1 MSSGDA
7 KFAPGGHYSGR
18 NPVPNIQKFIENM
31 DRDKKARDEQMMA
44 QQAAISGQ
52 VEAHKDKR
60 SAEPTSSRQTV
71 TDPTT
76 GKQVQIEDVDD
87 NFMEAA
93 LNPKL
98 SVPNANLG
106 KPTTMKSDK
115 NQSGDEYK
123 QAQDVTAPPDPI
135 HPGSTS
141 DVPIHGEKTNVLFHP
156 TPSVSYEPMFEALEK
171 RTEILCIGVLVVI
184 VILGKMFGGALYG
197 LIPLGM
203 CVSSGI
209 FLWMKAVLRAG
220 RNQEWS
226 SEQERGETVRQP
238 FALLIGCANY
248 NPLGCRKSNPR
259 ISRVDE
265 YFTRSCLGPD

>member
-7 KFAPGGHYSGR
+7 KFGPGGHYSGR
-18 NPVPNIQKFIENM
+18 NPVPNIQRFIENM
-31 DRDKKARDEQMMA
+31 DRDKKARDEQFMA
-44 QQAAISGQ
+44 QQAAQSGQ
-52 VEAHKDKR
+52 VQAHKDKR
-60 SAEPTSSRQTV
+60 TAAPTSSRKTV

-76 GKQVQIEDVDD
+76 GRQVQIEDVDE
-87 NFMEAA
+87 NFMDAA

-106 KPTTMKSDK
+106 KQTTMKSDK
-115 NQSGDEYK
+115 TQSGKEYSH
-123 QAQDVTAPPDPI
+123 AQDITAPPDPI

-141 DVPIHGEKTNVLFHP
+141 DVPIHGEMTNILFHP

-171 RTEILCIGVLVVI
+171 RTEILCIGVLAAV

-209 FLWMKAVLRAG
+209 FLWMKAVVRAG
-220 RNQEWS
+220 RDQEWS
-226 SEQERGETVRQP
+226 SEQERGETVNLAFSP
-238 FALLIGCANY
+238 SAHCANF
-248 NPLGCRKSNPR
+248 NSL
-259 ISRVDE
+259 
-265 YFTRSCLGPD
+265 